1 MSREK
6 MIDFIDRPLII
17 VAKNVGKQVLV
28 HSKTLTILHNVS
40 LKIHAGETIA
50 ICGPSGVGKSTL
62 LALLAG
68 LDNPSSGKIY
78 LSGYDLATLGE
89 REKSK
94 LRSKEISFIF
104 QGFYLLPMLNAI
116 ENVTLPLEIQGIKKP
131 EAMAKHILEQVGL
144 SDRLHHYPNQ
154 LSGGEQQ
161 RVAIARAYVTQPK
174 ILFAD
179 EITANLDEKNG
190 FLISDLV
197 FKLNQEFKT
206 TLIIVTH
213 DSKLAGRCQRKFTIV
228 NGCLHEY

>member
-1 MSREK
+1 
-6 MIDFIDRPLII
+6 MIDFIDRPSVI
-17 VAKNVGKQVLV
+17 VAKNVGKQVFV
-28 HSKTLTILHNVS
+28 HSKTLTILNNVS

-78 LSGYDLATLGE
+78 LSGYDLAALGE

-94 LRSKEISFIF
+94 LRSEEISFIF
-104 QGFYLLPMLNAI
+104 QSFYLLPMLNAI
-116 ENVTLPLEIQGIKKP
+116 ENVTLPLEIQGIKRP
-131 EAMAKHILEQVGL
+131 EVMAKHILEQVGL
-144 SDRLHHYPNQ
+144 SDRVHHYPNQ

-179 EITANLDEKNG
+179 EITANLDEKT
-190 FLISDLV
+190 V
-197 FKLNQEFKT
+197 F
-206 TLIIVTH
+206 
-213 DSKLAGRCQRKFTIV
+213 
-228 NGCLHEY
+228 

>member
-1 MSREK
+1 MNTKK
-6 MIDFIDRPLII
+6 MTNLMDSPLVI
-17 VAKNVGKQVLV
+17 VAKNVGKQVPIQ
-28 HSKTLTILHNVS
+28 SKTLTILHDVN

-68 LDNPSSGKIY
+68 LDNPSSGEIY
-78 LSGYDLATLGE
+78 LAGHDLATLNE
-89 REKSK
+89 NEKSR
-94 LRSKEISFIF
+94 LRAKEISFIF
-104 QGFYLLPMLNAI
+104 QEFYLLPMLTAL
-116 ENVTLPLEIQGIKKP
+116 ENVMLPLEIQGIKHP
-131 EAMAKHILEQVGL
+131 QPMAIHILEQVGL
-144 SDRLHHYPNQ
+144 RARLGHYPNQ

-206 TLIIVTH
+206 TLVIVTH
-213 DSKLAGRCQRKFTIV
+213 DPKLAARCQRQFTII
-228 NGCLHEY
+228 NGKLNEF

>member
-1 MSREK
+1 MNTKK
-6 MIDFIDRPLII
+6 MTNLMDSSLII
-17 VAKNVGKQVLV
+17 VANNVGKKVSI
-28 HSKTLTILHNVS
+28 HSKTLSILHDVN

-68 LDNPSSGKIY
+68 LDNPSSGQIY
-78 LSGYDLATLGE
+78 LTGHNLAKLNE
-89 REKSK
+89 DEKSR
-94 LRSKEISFIF
+94 LRAKKISFIF
-104 QGFYLLPMLNAI
+104 QEFYLLPMLNAI
-116 ENVTLPLEIQGIKKP
+116 ENVMLPLEIQGIKQP
-131 EAMAKHILEQVGL
+131 EHKATHILEQVGL
-144 SDRLHHYPNQ
+144 HNRLQHYPNQ

-161 RVAIARAYVTQPK
+161 RVAVARAYVTQPK

-206 TLIIVTH
+206 TLVIVTH
-213 DSKLAGRCQRKFTIV
+213 DPKLAARCQRQFTII
-228 NGCLHEY
+228 NGKLNEL

>member
-1 MSREK
+1 
-6 MIDFIDRPLII
+6 MIDLIDRPSII

-40 LKIHAGETIA
+40 LKIHEGETIA

-78 LSGYDLATLGE
+78 LSGYDLATLGD

-104 QGFYLLPMLNAI
+104 QSFYLLPMLNAI
-116 ENVTLPLEIQGIKKP
+116 ENVTLPLEIQGIKQP
-131 EAMAKHILEQVGL
+131 ELMAKHILKQVGL
-144 SDRLHHYPNQ
+144 SERLHHYPNQ

-190 FLISDLV
+190 FLISELV
-197 FKLNQEFKT
+197 FKLNQDFKT

-213 DSKLAGRCQRKFTIV
+213 DSKLADRCQRKFTIV
-228 NGCLHEY
+228 NGCLHAY